1 MATIHNA
8 AYTGNLN
15 RVREL
20 LNQGANVNARVITGR
35 TPLHY
40 AAKTGRLNVVE
51 ELLRRGAHVNPRTYS
66 GGITPLMFAAQGKHP
81 RIVHALIKA
90 GANPKYRTINGISV
104 YNFAYNNARRNAL
117 RTSRAATKWQN
128 YRKKSIARKRASPN
142 TLAREVFS
150 PKRVRTMMKK
160 YGNNWMN
167 KI

>member
-1 MATIHNA
+1 MATIHEA

-90 GANPKYRTINGISV
+90 GANPKYRNISGRH
-104 YNFAYNNARRNAL
+104 YGYSEARNAL
-117 RTSRAATKWQN
+117 KTSRAATKWQN

-142 TLAREVFS
+142 TLARTVFS
-150 PKRVRTMMKK
+150 PARVRTMMKK
-160 YGNNWMN
+160 YGNNWLN
-167 KI
+167 KV